1 VTTVPSRTALVFRHH
16 ESIHLGNLEPVLRD
30 HDYDIRYVDVAD
42 VEFASIDPAEADL
55 LIVLG
60 GQMGVYEEAS
70 HPFITAELA
79 HIRGRLNAERAIF
92 GVCLGAQL
100 MAGAL
105 GARVYPG
112 AVTDVGYREIEPT
125 DAGLA
130 SPIRHLATIP
140 ILEWHGDTFDLPE
153 GATRLASSSAYANE
167 AFAIGTFA
175 LAVQFHPEATA
186 EMHEQWLDRDSDEVA
201 TLGLDPDQLR
211 QRNGEYSPAMQD
223 ASCAMLSEWL
233 DGLDSSCT
241 TSI

>member
-1 VTTVPSRTALVFRHH
+1 
-16 ESIHLGNLEPVLRD
+16 LRD
-30 HDYDIRYVDVAD
+30 HGYVIRYVDVAE
-42 VEFASIDPAEADL
+42 VELASIDPAEADL

-60 GQMGVYEEAS
+60 GQMGVYEQAA
-70 HPFITAELA
+70 HPFILTELA
-79 HIRGRLNAERAIF
+79 HIRARLTAERAIL

-112 AVTDVGYREIEPT
+112 TMTDVGYREIEPT

-130 SPIRHLATIP
+130 SPIRHVATIP
-140 ILEWHGDTFDLPE
+140 MLEWHGDTFDLPA

-167 AFAIGTFA
+167 AFAIGDFA
-175 LAVQFHPEATA
+175 LAVQFHPEATE

-201 TLGLDPDQLR
+201 TLGLDPGQLR
-211 QRNGEYSPAMQD
+211 QQNGEYSPAMQD

-233 DGLDSSCT
+233 DGLDSSRT
-241 TSI
+241 TSP